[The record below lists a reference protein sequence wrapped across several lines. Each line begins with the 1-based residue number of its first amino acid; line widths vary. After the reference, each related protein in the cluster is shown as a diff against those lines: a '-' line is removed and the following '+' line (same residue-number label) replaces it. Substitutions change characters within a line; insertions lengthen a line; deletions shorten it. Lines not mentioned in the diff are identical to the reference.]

1 MLQVCEV
8 AVTQS
13 SSQSQNCFSVTLQ
26 TQNIVLFGRYP
37 DKKLRSALV
46 YRYTC
51 SNCIVLTVVK
61 LLGIFSL
68 QLQNIWAFCK
78 STSHVQANIPHPEHP
93 KSRTSHI
100 PNIPHPE
107 HLKSFKIPHNHI
119 PNIPHAQSCFS
130 VTFQLK
136 TLFYFKDI
144 LIKNFAPLSFIVTRV
159 VTTMLLTMVKLLGIF
174 SLERQNIWAFCKS
187 TSHIP
192 NIPSIPHPEHPTCR
206 TSHILNIPHPQHS
219 TSPTSPYPQHST
231 CSICHFPSTP
241 HSPQPTS
248 RQTNHIA
255 CVNWNRRQCLSW
267 NLQA

>member
-13 SSQSQNCFSVTLQ
+13 SSQSQNCFSGTLQ

-51 SNCIVLTVVK
+51 SNCIVLNVVK

-78 STSHVQANIPHPEHP
+78 STSHVQANIPNPEHP
-93 KSRTSHI
+93 TSWTS
-100 PNIPHPE
+100 
-107 HLKSFKIPHNHI
+107 SFKIPHNHI

-144 LIKNFAPLSFIVTRV
+144 LIKNLAPLSFIVTHV

-174 SLERQNIWAFCKS
+174 
-187 TSHIP
+187 
-192 NIPSIPHPEHPTCR
+192 
-206 TSHILNIPHPQHS
+206 
-219 TSPTSPYPQHST
+219 
-231 CSICHFPSTP
+231 
-241 HSPQPTS
+241 
-248 RQTNHIA
+248 
-255 CVNWNRRQCLSW
+255 
-267 NLQA
+267 

>member
-8 AVTQS
+8 AATQS

-46 YRYTC
+46 YCYTC

-61 LLGIFSL
+61 FLGIFSL

-144 LIKNFAPLSFIVTRV
+144 LIRNFAPLSFIVTRV
-159 VTTMLLTMVKLLGIF
+159 VTIMLLTMVKLLGIF

-187 TSHIP
+187 TSHIQA
-192 NIPSIPHPEHPTCR
+192 NIPHPEHPEHP
-206 TSHILNIPHPQHS
+206 TSWTSHMPNIPHPEHPASPTSHIFNIPHPQHHHIPNIPHAQYVTSLAHHILNIPHL
-219 TSPTSPYPQHST
+219 
-231 CSICHFPSTP
+231 I
-241 HSPQPTS
+241 
-248 RQTNHIA
+248 RQII
-255 CVNWNRRQCLSW
+255 
-267 NLQA
+267 

>member
-144 LIKNFAPLSFIVTRV
+144 LIK
-159 VTTMLLTMVKLLGIF
+159 KL
-174 SLERQNIWAFCKS
+174 RS
-187 TSHIP
+187 TLVY
-192 NIPSIPHPEHPTCR
+192 C
-206 TSHILNIPHPQHS
+206 
-219 TSPTSPYPQHST
+219 YT
-231 CSICHFPSTP
+231 CSNYNVTYYGKTFRHFFTRATK
-241 HSPQPTS
+241 HMG
-248 RQTNHIA
+248 I
-255 CVNWNRRQCLSW
+255 L
-267 NLQA
+267 